1 MSARCATLVRVSQV
15 LIAPSPAESV
25 SADSA
30 STVPVGTVPAYW
42 LRSFALQ
49 LTVQSAEL
57 DELGHVNNVVYL
69 GWTEQVARAHADAV
83 GAGFT
88 AMAALGVVA
97 VVRKHSLH
105 YHHSARL
112 GDEIDIQTSI
122 TEGGG
127 LKAIRHN
134 RIVNA
139 STGELLVDGQT
150 EWVWVN
156 PATGRPRRP
165 PQELLRKFGF

>member
-1 MSARCATLVRVSQV
+1 MSQV
-15 LIAPSPAESV
+15 LIAPSPAESAD
-25 SADSA
+25 ADS
-30 STVPVGTVPAYW
+30 TRIVPAYW

-49 LTVQSAEL
+49 LTVQSTEL

-69 GWTEQVARAHADAV
+69 GWIEQVARAHADAV
-83 GAGFT
+83 GAGF
-88 AMAALGVVA
+88 AVMLALGVVA

-139 STGELLVDGQT
+139 HTGELLVDGQT

-156 PATGRPRRP
+156 PVTGRPKRP
-165 PQELLRKFGF
+165 PQELLRRFGF